1 MERLAHAVI
10 RHRRI
15 VFGAWI
21 ALFIAGIFA
30 AGAVPGR
37 LGVDFSLPGQPGDTA
52 ENHLVDAYGTS
63 SFDTF
68 IAVVTVPQGQ
78 TVDANKAAIEQVFKQ
93 ASGVLTKV

>member
-15 VFGAWI
+15 VYGTWI
-21 ALFIAGIFA
+21 ALFVAGIFA

-37 LGVDFSLPGQPGDTA
+37 LSVDFSLPGQPGDTA
-52 ENHLVDAYGTS
+52 EKHLMESYGTS

-68 IAVVTVPQGQ
+68 VAVVTVPQGQ
-78 TVDANKAAIEQVFKQ
+78 TVDANKDAVEAVFKQ
-93 ASGVLTKV
+93 ASGVFPK